1 MYINVRLVGVAQR
14 LERLPHKEQV
24 AGSNPAADT
33 KFMENTFNHKLY
45 TFNSG
50 LRLVV
55 VPMESTRTVTVL
67 VMVGTGSKY
76 ETKKINGISHFLE
89 HMMFKGT
96 EKRPGKL
103 DISMELDGMGA
114 EYNAFTGKEYTGY
127 YAKASVKKIDTV
139 MDVIFDIFLN
149 SKLDEKEINI
159 ERGVIIEELNMY
171 RDMPQR
177 YVSDLFERLLYGD
190 QPAGWDIGGDK
201 ETILNLKRE
210 EFLNYFNAHYI
221 APKTIVAIAGN
232 VDPEEIKSKVERH
245 FKNIR
250 QGKEFGKLAV
260 IEKQDKPQVFLHNKK
275 TDQTHLIL
283 GVRAYDKF
291 NDKKYPLGIMSIVL
305 GGGMSSRLFSE
316 VRDKRGLAYYIGAG
330 GESYTDSGFFMVKAG
345 VNNQKTKETLE
356 VIMEELRKVKNEGI
370 TPQELQRAK
379 DQVEGSMALG
389 LEHSDAV
396 AEMYAESLIFH
407 NKILTPEEEL
417 DKMKKVTLD
426 QVLEAAS
433 DIFDNSKLNLSLIGP
448 FEDEN
453 EFKKLL
459 LF

>member
-1 MYINVRLVGVAQR
+1 M
-14 LERLPHKEQV
+14 
-24 AGSNPAADT
+24 
-33 KFMENTFNHKLY
+33 FNHKLY
-45 TFNSG
+45 NFDSG

-55 VPMESTRTVTVL
+55 IPMESTRTATVL

-76 ETKKINGISHFLE
+76 ETKEINGISHFLE

-103 DISMELDGMGA
+103 DIAKELDGIGA

-149 SKLDEKEINI
+149 SKLDEKELDM

-177 YVSDLFERLLYGD
+177 YVGDLFEQLLYGD
-190 QPAGWDIGGDK
+190 QPAGWDIGGEK
-201 ETILNLKRE
+201 ETILKLKRE
-210 EFLNYFNAHYI
+210 EFVNYFNTHYI
-221 APKTIVAIAGN
+221 SSKTTVAIAGN
-232 VDPEEIKSKVERH
+232 VDPETIKSKVEAY

-250 QGKEFGKLAV
+250 QSKEFGKPAV
-260 IEKQDKPQVFLHNKK
+260 VEKQEKPEILLHHKK
-275 TDQTHLIL
+275 TDQTHFIL

-291 NDKKYPLGIMSIVL
+291 DDRKYPLGILSIVL

-345 VNNQKTKETLE
+345 VNNQKIKEALE
-356 VIMEELRKVKNEGI
+356 VVMEELRKVKREGI
-370 TPQELQRAK
+370 TPDELKRAK
-379 DQVEGSMALG
+379 DQIEGSVALG

-396 AEMYAESLIFH
+396 AETYAESLIFN
-407 NKILTPEEEL
+407 NKVLTPEEEL
-417 DKMKKVTLD
+417 AKMKEVTLD
-426 QVLEAAS
+426 QVHKVAS
-433 DIFDNSKLNLSLIGP
+433 EIFDDKKLNLSLIGP
-448 FEDEN
+448 FDKED

-459 LF
+459 KF

>member
-1 MYINVRLVGVAQR
+1 M
-14 LERLPHKEQV
+14 
-24 AGSNPAADT
+24 
-33 KFMENTFNHKLY
+33 FNHKLY
-45 TFNSG
+45 NLDSG

-55 VPMESTRTVTVL
+55 IPMESTKTATVL

-76 ETKKINGISHFLE
+76 ETKNINGISHFLE

-96 EKRPGKL
+96 QKRPGKL
-103 DISMELDGMGA
+103 DIAIELDGIGA

-127 YAKASVKKIDTV
+127 YAKASIKKLDTV

-149 SKLDEKEINI
+149 SKLAGEEINI

-177 YVSDLFERLLYGD
+177 YVGDLFEQLLYGD

-201 ETILNLKRE
+201 ETILKLKRE
-210 EFLNYFNAHYI
+210 EFINYFNTHYI
-221 APKTIVAIAGN
+221 APKTVVAIAGN
-232 VDPEEIKSKVERH
+232 VDPEEIKNKIEAH

-250 QGKEFGKLAV
+250 KGEKFDKPAV
-260 IEKQDKPQVFLHNKK
+260 IEEQNEPKVLLHNKK
-275 TDQTHLIL
+275 TDQTHFIL

-291 NDKKYPLGIMSIVL
+291 SEKKYPLGILSVIL

-330 GESYTDSGFFMVKAG
+330 SESYTDSGFFMVKAG
-345 VNNQKTKETLE
+345 VNNQKTVEALK
-356 VIMEELRKVKNEGI
+356 VIMEELRKVKREGI
-370 TPQELQRAK
+370 TPEELKRAK
-379 DQVEGSMALG
+379 DQIEGSMALG

-396 AEMYAESLIFH
+396 AETYAESLIFH
-407 NKILTPEEEL
+407 NEILTPEDEL
-417 DKMKKVTLD
+417 DKMKKVTLE
-426 QVLEAAS
+426 QVLKVAS
-433 DIFDNSKLNLSLIGP
+433 EIFDDKKLNLSMIGL

-453 EFKKLL
+453 EFKQILK
-459 LF
+459 F